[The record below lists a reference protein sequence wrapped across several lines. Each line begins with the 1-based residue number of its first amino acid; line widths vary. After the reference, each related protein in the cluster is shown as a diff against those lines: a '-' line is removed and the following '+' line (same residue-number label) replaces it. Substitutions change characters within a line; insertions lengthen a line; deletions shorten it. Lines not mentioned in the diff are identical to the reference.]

1 MIRVLVTGST
11 GFVGC
16 RLLKT
21 LEKSEFEIL
30 VLSRLPHPDH
40 ETIVCDLGKEPV
52 PESALEKVT
61 TVFHLAGYAHDLH
74 DTSQAEHLYET
85 VNVGATVQLA
95 ELASQQGVKHFVF
108 VSSVKAGGSAK
119 HGYCM
124 TEEDQGTP
132 EGVYGRTKREA
143 ELRILEVGRQSGMSV
158 SIVRSS
164 LVYGPG
170 VKGNMRMM
178 LSGIEKG
185 WFPPL
190 PEIGNRRSMIHVEDL
205 VRALLLVAIDERA
218 NGEIFIAT
226 DGQPYSSR
234 EIYEAMCHVLCKPVP
249 QWHVPKLFFDILCMV
264 HPKVRYKIKKLLG
277 DECYSS
283 KKLQS
288 LGFKA
293 EKSLMNMQD

>member
-40 ETIVCDLGKEPV
+40 ETIVCDLGKELV

-74 DTSQAEHLYET
+74 DSSQAEHLYET

-119 HGYCM
+119 LGSCM
-124 TEEDQGTP
+124 TEEDQGSP

-190 PEIGNRRSMIHVEDL
+190 PEIGNRRSMIHVDDL
-205 VRALLLVAIDERA
+205 VRSLLLVAIDERA
-218 NGEIFIAT
+218 KGEIFIAT

-234 EIYEAMCHVLCKPVP
+234 EIYEAMCHVLCIPVP
-249 QWHVPKLFFDILCMV
+249 QWHVPKLFFDILCMI
-264 HPKVRYKIKKLLG
+264 HPKVRYKIKKLFG
-277 DECYSS
+277 DECFSS

>member
-40 ETIVCDLGKEPV
+40 ETIVCDLGKELV

-74 DTSQAEHLYET
+74 DPSQAEHLYET

-119 HGYCM
+119 FGCCM
-124 TEEDQGTP
+124 TEEDQGSP

-143 ELRILEVGRQSGMSV
+143 ELRILEVCRQSGMSV

-190 PEIGNRRSMIHVEDL
+190 PEIGNRRSMIHVDDL

-218 NGEIFIAT
+218 KGEIFIAT

-234 EIYEAMCHVLCKPVP
+234 EIYETMCHVLCIPVP
-249 QWHVPKLFFDILCMV
+249 QWYVPKLFFDILCMI
-264 HPKVRYKIKKLLG
+264 HPKVRYKIKKLFG
-277 DECYSS
+277 DECFSS

-288 LGFKA
+288 LGFEA

>member
-74 DTSQAEHLYET
+74 DPSQAEHLYQT
-85 VNVGATVQLA
+85 VNVCATVQLA
-95 ELASQQGVKHFVF
+95 ELAAQQGVKHFVF

-119 HGYCM
+119 FGCCM
-124 TEEDQGTP
+124 TEEDQGSP

-143 ELRILEVGRQSGMSV
+143 ELRILEVGRQSDMSV

-170 VKGNMRMM
+170 VKGN
-178 LSGIEKG
+178 LSLLLKFIEKG
-185 WFPPL
+185 IPL
-190 PEIGNRRSMIHVEDL
+190 PLGSITSNKRSFVSITNLIDL
-205 VRALLLVAIDERA
+205 IEVCL
-218 NGEIFIAT
+218 
-226 DGQPYSSR
+226 
-234 EIYEAMCHVLCKPVP
+234 
-249 QWHVPKLFFDILCMV
+249 V
-264 HPKVRYKIKKLLG
+264 HPKAANEIFLVSDNEDISTVELIIFLA
-277 DECYSS
+277 
-283 KKLQS
+283 
-288 LGFKA
+288 KA
-293 EKSLMNMQD
+293 KFLY